1 MLAATTSTYR
11 VESWVLPEAILEH
24 GGLVL
29 RQPELLPGAVDA
41 AAAVLLVAAASQALL
56 AGDLGPL
63 RGQQQ
68 WHLQEPLL

>member
-1 MLAATTSTYR
+1 MLLATTYR

-24 GGLVL
+24 VRLVL
-29 RQPELLPGAVDA
+29 GQPELLPGAVDA

-56 AGDLGPL
+56 ARGLASL
-63 RGQQQ
+63 RGEQQ

>member
-1 MLAATTSTYR
+1 MHVTTTYR

-24 GGLVL
+24 GRLVL
-29 RQPELLPGAVDA
+29 GQPELLPGAVDA

-56 AGDLGPL
+56 ARNLASL
-63 RGQQQ
+63 RGEQQ